1 MSLETSPSSESLSLD
16 MIDSGHSGRPGDD
29 AHGSSDELVP
39 LRTHRSVLRRLL
51 SNRGAA
57 IAAGFLLLLALGA
70 ILAPLITPHDPNSQ
84 DLLNTLRSPSGEF
97 WLGTDNKGRD
107 VLSRI
112 VFAGRVALMAPLL
125 AVTVGVVLGV
135 PAGLLAGTTRG
146 RIDRILGRLADTI
159 LSIPPL
165 VTALAI
171 IAILGP
177 GLTNAMLAIG
187 IVYAPRLFRVTRGA
201 TMSVS
206 EELYVDASRSVGCST
221 PRLLWAHVLPNISGP
236 LLVQISLM
244 MGFSLLAEASLS
256 FLGLGIQIP
265 DASWGSMLRD
275 AYQDK
280 FKAPYAVVP
289 PGLAM
294 TLTIL
299 AFNTLGDG
307 LRDIITARRRE

>member
-1 MSLETSPSSESLSLD
+1 MTLGTTPSAEPSATDPIAEGPILADLD
-16 MIDSGHSGRPGDD
+16 GSGVD
-29 AHGSSDELVP
+29 LVP
-39 LRTHRSVLRRLL
+39 ARTHKSVLRRLIG
-51 SNRGAA
+51 NRGAL
-57 IAAGFLLLLALGA
+57 ISGSFLVVLALA
-70 ILAPLITPHDPNSQ
+70 ALFAPVLAPHDPNEQ
-84 DLLNTLRSPSGEF
+84 DLLNTLQGPNADF
-97 WLGTDNKGRD
+97 LLGTDNKGRD
-107 VLSRI
+107 VFSRI
-112 VFAGRVALMAPLL
+112 LYASRVALMAPLL
-125 AVTVGVVLGV
+125 AVTIGVVLGV
-135 PAGLLAGTTRG
+135 PTGLLAGTVRG
-146 RIDRILGRLADTI
+146 RLDRILGRVADTI

-165 VTALAI
+165 VLALAI
-171 IAILGP
+171 VAILGP

-206 EELYVDASRSVGCST
+206 EELYVDASRSIGCST
-221 PRLLWAHVLPNISGP
+221 PRLLGTHILPNIAGP
-236 LLVQISLM
+236 LLVQITLM

-280 FKAPYAVVP
+280 FKAPYSVVP
-289 PGLAM
+289 PGVAM

-307 LRDIITARRRE
+307 LRDVITARRRQ

>member
-1 MSLETSPSSESLSLD
+1 MTLESSPSTIE
-16 MIDSGHSGRPGDD
+16 
-29 AHGSSDELVP
+29 SDEMSISASQDVGLGGSGDEFVP
-39 LRTHRSVLRRLL
+39 LRTHKSVFRRVLGNRSAVI
-51 SNRGAA
+51 SMV
-57 IAAGFLLLLALGA
+57 FLFLLALA
-70 ILAPLITPHDPNSQ
+70 ALFAPLLAPYDPNKQ
-84 DLLNTLRSPSGEF
+84 DLLNTLQSPSSDF
-97 WLGTDNKGRD
+97 LLGTDNKGRD

-112 VFAGRVALMAPLL
+112 IYAGRVALMAPLL
-125 AVTVGVVLGV
+125 AVSVAVVLGV
-135 PAGLLAGTTRG
+135 PAGLLGGTTRG
-146 RIDRILGRLADTI
+146 RIDRLLGRLADTI

-171 IAILGP
+171 VAILGP

-206 EELYVDASRSVGCST
+206 QELYVDASRSVGSST

-280 FKAPYAVVP
+280 FQAPYAVVP

-294 TLTIL
+294 TMTIL
-299 AFNTLGDG
+299 AFNTLGDA
-307 LRDIITARRRE
+307 LRDVVGARRRE

>member
-1 MSLETSPSSESLSLD
+1 MSLETTPS
-16 MIDSGHSGRPGDD
+16 I
-29 AHGSSDELVP
+29 GSTSFDPAQEGPEVEGNVDEFVP
-39 LRTHRSVLRRLL
+39 LRTHRSVFRRLL
-51 SNRGAA
+51 SNRAAVVSGA
-57 IAAGFLLLLALGA
+57 FLVVLALA
-70 ILAPLITPHDPNSQ
+70 ALFAPLIAPHDPNKQ
-84 DLLNTLRSPSGEF
+84 DLLNVLQGPGSDSL
-97 WLGTDNKGRD
+97 LGTDNKGRD

-112 VFAGRVALMAPLL
+112 IYAGRVALMAPLL

-135 PAGLLAGTTRG
+135 PAGLFAGTTRG

-165 VTALAI
+165 VMALAI
-171 IAILGP
+171 VAILGP

-187 IVYAPRLFRVTRGA
+187 IVYSPRLFRVTRGA

-299 AFNTLGDG
+299 SFNTLGDA
-307 LRDIITARRRE
+307 LRDVITARRRE

>member
-1 MSLETSPSSESLSLD
+1 MTLESPPSTETTVP
-16 MIDSGHSGRPGDD
+16 DSATVGAEGMEGLAAAS
-29 AHGSSDELVP
+29 VP
-39 LRTHRSVLRRLL
+39 VRTHRSTFRRLL
-51 SNRGAA
+51 GHRAA
-57 IAAGFLLLLALGA
+57 VVSGGFLLLLAFAALF
-70 ILAPLITPHDPNSQ
+70 APLLAPHDPNKQ
-84 DLLNTLRSPSGEF
+84 DLLNVLQGPSGDF
-97 WLGTDNKGRD
+97 LLGTDNKGRD
-107 VLSRI
+107 VFSRI
-112 VFAGRVALMAPLL
+112 LYAGRVALMAPLL

-171 IAILGP
+171 VAILGP

-206 EELYVDASRSVGCST
+206 EELYIDASRSVGCST
-221 PRLLWAHVLPNISGP
+221 PRLLWAHVLPNIAGP

-280 FKAPYAVVP
+280 FRAPYAVVP
-289 PGLAM
+289 PGIAM

-307 LRDIITARRRE
+307 LRDVITARRRQ

>member
-1 MSLETSPSSESLSLD
+1 MSLEASPSGGPAVVDVVGDEATT
-16 MIDSGHSGRPGDD
+16 PG
-29 AHGSSDELVP
+29 GGPDEFVP
-39 LRTHRSVLRRLL
+39 LRTHRSVFRRLL
-51 SNRGAA
+51 GNRAAVVSGA
-57 IAAGFLLLLALGA
+57 FLILLALA
-70 ILAPLITPHDPNSQ
+70 ALFAPLIAPHDPNKQ
-84 DLLNTLRSPSGEF
+84 DLLNVLQGPSGDAL
-97 WLGTDNKGRD
+97 LGTDNKGRD

-112 VFAGRVALMAPLL
+112 IHAGRVALMAPLL
-125 AVTVGVVLGV
+125 AVSVGVVLGV
-135 PAGLLAGTTRG
+135 PAGLFAGTTRG

-165 VTALAI
+165 VMALAI
-171 IAILGP
+171 VAILGP

-187 IVYAPRLFRVTRGA
+187 IVYSPRLFRVTRGA

-299 AFNTLGDG
+299 SFNTLGDA
-307 LRDIITARRRE
+307 LRDVITARRRE

>member
-1 MSLETSPSSESLSLD
+1 MSFDTTTPTESATLEPPGSSLSGPAPDLD
-16 MIDSGHSGRPGDD
+16 GPV
-29 AHGSSDELVP
+29 EEFVP
-39 LRTHRSVLRRLL
+39 ARTHRSVFRRLL
-51 SNRGAA
+51 SNRAASVAGGFLVLLAVAA
-57 IAAGFLLLLALGA
+57 IFAPVLA
-70 ILAPLITPHDPNSQ
+70 PHDPNKQ
-84 DLLNTLRSPSGEF
+84 DLLNTLQGPSLDN

-107 VLSRI
+107 VFSRI
-112 VFAGRVALMAPLL
+112 LFAARVALMAPLL

-146 RIDRILGRLADTI
+146 RIDRLLGRLADTI

-171 IAILGP
+171 VAILGP

-187 IVYAPRLFRVTRGA
+187 IVYAPRLFRVVRGA

-265 DASWGSMLRD
+265 NSSWGSMLRD

-280 FKAPYAVVP
+280 FKAPYAVIP

-294 TLTIL
+294 TVTIL

-307 LRDIITARRRE
+307 LRDVVSARRRQ

>member
-1 MSLETSPSSESLSLD
+1 MTLETPPSADPSIDPRGDGPALVDFHESGTD
-16 MIDSGHSGRPGDD
+16 VIP
-29 AHGSSDELVP
+29 V
-39 LRTHRSVLRRLL
+39 RTHKSVFRRLL
-51 SNRGAA
+51 GNRGAL
-57 IAAGFLLLLALGA
+57 ISGSFLLVLAVAALLAPVIA
-70 ILAPLITPHDPNSQ
+70 PHDPNKQ
-84 DLLNTLRSPSGEF
+84 DLLNVLQGPSGEF
-97 WLGTDNKGRD
+97 LLGTDNKGRD
-107 VLSRI
+107 VFSRI
-112 VFAGRVALMAPLL
+112 LYAGRVALMAPLL

-135 PAGLLAGTTRG
+135 PTGLLAGTVRG
-146 RIDRILGRLADTI
+146 RIDRILGRVADAI

-165 VTALAI
+165 VLALAI
-171 IAILGP
+171 VAILGP

-206 EELYVDASRSVGCST
+206 EELFVDASRSIGCST
-221 PRLLWAHVLPNISGP
+221 PRLLGAHILPNIAGP
-236 LLVQISLM
+236 LLVQITLM

-265 DASWGSMLRD
+265 NASWGSMLRD

-289 PGLAM
+289 PGVAM

-307 LRDIITARRRE
+307 LRDVITARRRQ